1 MLLFWLTLAVTG
13 AVVLVLAGY
22 LIAIA
27 VALVG
32 AKRNVAR
39 IADALEEVAGRTDPL
54 EGGVEA
60 IAEALKTMEVGF
72 ASVDSSMDDAART
85 FDL

>member
-39 IADALEEVAGRTDPL
+39 IADALEEVAERTDPL

-60 IAEALKTMEVGF
+60 IAGALKTMEVGF
-72 ASVDSSMDDAART
+72 ASVDASMDDAART
-85 FDL
+85 FGL

>member
-32 AKRNVAR
+32 AKRNVAG

-60 IAEALKTMEVGF
+60 IAGALETMEVGF

-85 FDL
+85 FGL